1 MNTRQVID
9 ESIGPYSL
17 SAAFNS
23 DSSCFSVGLNSG
35 FCGKRLRAQVDEAL
49 EELQTMEPRLRRV
62 IVQCS
67 MPIRASSRFPEV
79 SLMTLIC

>member
-17 SAAFNS
+17 SAAFNN

-35 FCGKRLRAQVDEAL
+35 FCGKHLRAQIQGPVK
-49 EELQTMEPRLRRV
+49 EP
-62 IVQCS
+62 
-67 MPIRASSRFPEV
+67 
-79 SLMTLIC
+79 